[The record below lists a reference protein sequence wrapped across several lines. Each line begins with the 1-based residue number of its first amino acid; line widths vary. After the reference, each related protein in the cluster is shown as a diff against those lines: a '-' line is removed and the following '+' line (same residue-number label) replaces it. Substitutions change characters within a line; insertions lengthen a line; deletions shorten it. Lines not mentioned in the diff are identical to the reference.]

1 MAWALPAAPPNGWPR
16 TQAPAASGA
25 LDPQIWRLPIWEV
38 AEPAPQRYPAVDED
52 SSQPGANQRLVEG
65 PAQRVEG

>member
-1 MAWALPAAPPNGWPR
+1 MARALPTAPPNGWR
-16 TQAPAASGA
+16 LSQTPAALGTR
-25 LDPQIWRLPIWEV
+25 DPQIWRLPIWEV

-52 SSQPGANQRLVEG
+52 SSQPGPNQGLVEG